1 VEYHKEKTKVE
12 NESVTDS
19 NNKSGA
25 TTADTASSSV
35 YDIDKEWIGKSF
47 GKAAESYEEA
57 AVLQKEVANRL
68 VDRLDLVQLTPQV
81 ILDVGSGTGFC
92 GRLLETRYKKATIV
106 SLDLSQQM
114 LNHTRQQEGFLKRLR
129 SPHRYVCGDAEC
141 LPIANASVDLIVSSL
156 ALQWCD
162 LEAAFACFRRVLKP
176 DGLLMFSS
184 MGPDTLKEL
193 RQAWSVADGFVH
205 VSAFIDMHDVGDALI
220 RAGFA
225 DPVMDV
231 ENITVTYPTVTKLMQ
246 DLKAIGSRNA
256 LEGRLKGLTGKQRL
270 KKMTESYEKLR
281 KDGVLPA
288 TYEVVYGHAWVPDKR
303 DAVNAANSIAPSR
316 FENPFP
322 IPVRG
327 SK

>member
-1 VEYHKEKTKVE
+1 MNEKDNTV
-12 NESVTDS
+12 
-19 NNKSGA
+19 
-25 TTADTASSSV
+25 SSMSANSAA

-57 AVLQKEVANRL
+57 AVLQKEVARRL
-68 VDRLDLVQLTPQV
+68 VDRLDLVQLKPEV

-92 GRLLETRYKKATIV
+92 SRLLEKRYKKTPIV

-114 LNHTRQQEGFLKRLR
+114 LKHTRKKEGFIKRLS
-129 SPHRYVCGDAEC
+129 SPHRYVCGDAEN
-141 LPIANASVDLIVSSL
+141 LPIADESVDMIISSL

-162 LEAAFACFRRVLKP
+162 LETAFAGFRRALKP
-176 DGLLMFSS
+176 GGLLMFSS

-193 RQAWSVADGFVH
+193 RQAWSKADGSVH
-205 VSAFIDMHDVGDALI
+205 VSAFIDMHDVGDALM

-231 ENITVTYPTVTKLMQ
+231 ETIVVTYPTVKKLMQ
-246 DLKAIGSRNA
+246 DLKSIGSRNA
-256 LEGRLKGLTGKQRL
+256 LEGRSKGLMGKQRL
-270 KKMTESYEKLR
+270 KEMIEAYEQLR

-288 TYEVVYGHAWVPDKR
+288 TYEVVYGHAWVGEGG
-303 DAVNAANSIAPSR
+303 VAPSR
-316 FENPFP
+316 LDHSFP

-327 SK
+327 PK